1 MAARIKHGD
10 RVVVLAGRDR
20 GQQGEVLK
28 VLPRQGTAIV
38 SGINVARR
46 HVRATARDPGG
57 IVTKELAINLSNLAV
72 ADPVDGRPTRV
83 GFRTL
88 DDGRKVRVAKRS
100 GEVIDG

>member
-1 MAARIKHGD
+1 MAARIKRGD

-28 VLPRQGTAIV
+28 VLPREGRAIV
-38 SGINVARR
+38 SGINVVRR
-46 HVRATARDPGG
+46 HTRPTARDPGG
-57 IVTKELAINLSNLAV
+57 IVNKELAIDLSNLAV

-83 GFRTL
+83 GFRNL